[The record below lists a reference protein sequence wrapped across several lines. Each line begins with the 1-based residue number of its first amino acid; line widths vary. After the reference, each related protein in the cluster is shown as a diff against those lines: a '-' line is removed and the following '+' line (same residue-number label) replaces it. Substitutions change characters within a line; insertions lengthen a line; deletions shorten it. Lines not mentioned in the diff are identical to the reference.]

1 MENGTATPAA
11 NAKRSSLQEMLNRN
25 YNHKKREKKEWKKK
39 SKVMKW
45 VSFPSKIMI
54 LEINTL
60 KQQTNK
66 NFHLDEL
73 DIKEKNPTWQHRRDE
88 NESINEDNLVPRKR
102 HYLAATNDDAS
113 LQYTQRAYIYWGMRN
128 ILCIY
133 I

>member
-1 MENGTATPAA
+1 MIPRKLMEDGTATPAA

-25 YNHKKREKKEWKKK
+25 YNHKKEKKKNEKK

-73 DIKEKNPTWQHRRDE
+73 DIKEKKSDMTTQARR
-88 NESINEDNLVPRKR
+88 K
-102 HYLAATNDDAS
+102 
-113 LQYTQRAYIYWGMRN
+113 
-128 ILCIY
+128 
-133 I
+133 